1 MSLESMLGGTV
12 TPPALFKVQ
21 TRLLLLRKKFSGLR
35 DLEFRSQ
42 RRFPPLQRLLSPQP
56 PQDQLSRQ
64 HQELAR
70 SQHLEHFE
78 HLEHLEYVE
87 HLDFLEYLEHLD

>member
-1 MSLESMLGGTV
+1 MLGGTV
-12 TPPALFKVQ
+12 TPPVLFKVQ
-21 TRLLLLRKKFSGLR
+21 TRLLLLKEKFSSLR

-42 RRFPPLQRLLSPQP
+42 RRFPRQQRLLSPQP

-70 SQHLEHFE
+70 SQHLEHYEHLEYLE
-78 HLEHLEYVE
+78 HLEHLN
-87 HLDFLEYLEHLD
+87 FLEYLEHLD

>member
-56 PQDQLSRQ
+56 PQDQLSRRP
-64 HQELAR
+64 QELAR
-70 SQHLEHFE
+70 SQHLKHLKHLEY
-78 HLEHLEYVE
+78 LEHLE

>member
-12 TPPALFKVQ
+12 IPPALFKVQ
-21 TRLLLLRKKFSGLR
+21 TRLLLLRKKFSSLR

-56 PQDQLSRQ
+56 PLDQLLRRL
-64 HQELAR
+64 QEFAR
-70 SQHLEHFE
+70 SQYLKHL
-78 HLEHLEYVE
+78 E
-87 HLDFLEYLEHLD
+87 HLDFLEYLD

>member
-12 TPPALFKVQ
+12 MPPALYKVQ

-56 PQDQLSRQ
+56 PQDQLSRRP
-64 HQELAR
+64 QELAR
-70 SQHLEHFE
+70 SQHLKHLKTLD
-78 HLEHLEYVE
+78 HLEH
-87 HLDFLEYLEHLD
+87 LEYLEHLD